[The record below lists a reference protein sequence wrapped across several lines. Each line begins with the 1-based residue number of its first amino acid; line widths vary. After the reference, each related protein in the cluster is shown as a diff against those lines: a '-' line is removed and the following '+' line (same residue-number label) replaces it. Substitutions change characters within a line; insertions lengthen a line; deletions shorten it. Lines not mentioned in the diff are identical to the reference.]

1 MEVSSDISGFLSK
14 LLKNRSHPYNPT
26 RWKPSRPNNTFF
38 PQKEVVKS
46 IGNPAGIGQ
55 GTGLGLRERERDGIG
70 WGHYRL
76 RAIWKDWTGILELT
90 WTRPLGIEL
99 YLKSSFSTMLTFK
112 GNLGNMIIFPSK
124 GAKNRCDWQKPTSR
138 PSIPLRLLLRILW
151 MTVSLRMSLHQ
162 QKV

>member
-1 MEVSSDISGFLSK
+1 MRDGIGKGTRFHLKIPQSRYLKTEMKIFAWNATKTISYHYSLITHSWRSHQTYRVFLSK

-70 WGHYRL
+70 LGHYRL
-76 RAIWKDWTGILELT
+76 RARIKALKVLSFHGFSIHNIPYKHFWPLPLPLWPLLT
-90 WTRPLGIEL
+90 
-99 YLKSSFSTMLTFK
+99 Y
-112 GNLGNMIIFPSK
+112 
-124 GAKNRCDWQKPTSR
+124 
-138 PSIPLRLLLRILW
+138 
-151 MTVSLRMSLHQ
+151 
-162 QKV
+162 